1 MHNPNS
7 AIERVKNHLAYK
19 LGQAMID
26 FTNSSSGGGYIALFK
41 KLYKIKKQHKK
52 EQKIYQQT
60 IQVFPQLKYP
70 SLEACSDYEQALRY
84 KFHLSYMLGEV
95 LIKAYQTWYTGG
107 GFKLKNNI
115 KKANKEF
122 QIFREIFKEYD
133 QINSSIL
140 EGLIDNK
147 QLFLKEF
154 SRIKNILKIHQD
166 YKAIL
171 DNIFHNFNYF
181 IQNFD
186 LIEEWLLSDDFKE
199 RYKKENHPY
208 PSLLDPKK
216 LNDKNEKINY
226 HNIPAELAWEMNLPL
241 PDNYEFVWL
250 NFDLIEEWLLSD
262 DFKERYKKENHP
274 YPSLLDPKK
283 LNDKNEKINYHN
295 IPAELAWEMNLPLP
309 DNYEFVW
316 LGGHAMGC
324 AALNLF
330 FQRCNVNVKWCGY
343 LNGFDR
349 FVFNYHL
356 LVSNSSSYNALQ
368 IFEYRTFT
376 NKFEEEKFFSSFSS
390 KKKILISYKDP
401 FTMIK
406 TILNANIVKSEYY
419 IQDKKLNASNI
430 TKNTID
436 ILQRYKRKYNKYNI
450 KDFDPYLLQHQ
461 MLIQEFLLK
470 YFKNS
475 KKYFL
480 DMNDIQPENAFITL
494 EKLAT
499 YFNFT
504 KPSILDKQF
513 YQEKKSLATTF
524 LLHYF
529 PLILD
534 FDEFE
539 IEINAKE
546 LNYSKKDDIS
556 DLFFKKKIYIDNHQ
570 IHFYINKNLD
580 FDKKLYIK
588 IKKIILQLIYII
600 KKYINLNQ
608 PLCEK
613 DILHYL
619 SLDKKY
625 RDIYLKII
633 NYNLTTLK
641 QHRPDIV
648 ASWKY
653 YQEFEK
659 MCKELDG

>member
-26 FTNSSSGGGYIALFK
+26 FANSSSGGGYIALFK

-70 SLEACSDYEQALRY
+70 SLEACSDYEQALKY

-95 LIKAYQTWYTGG
+95 LIKAYQNWYKGA

-122 QIFREIFKEYD
+122 QIFREIFKEFD

-166 YKAIL
+166 YRAIL

-250 NFDLIEEWLLSD
+250 GGHGTGTEALKVFLSYNKIIIPDNFFNYETGLQRYKYALNILLNDIDHIKGIRLKDYHFNDFEKFCKLIQKKCKFIFQVRDYFEIFTCYINHRTRKSDAIMNFDLQTNLSD
-262 DFKERYKKENHP
+262 VFDRFYYFLSGENHP
-274 YPSLLDPKK
+274 IRLNFLSWPELHQEMGFRTCVMEYSMLQNFDNILDV
-283 LNDKNEKINYHN
+283 LYIDI
-295 IPAELAWEMNLPLP
+295 
-309 DNYEFVW
+309 
-316 LGGHAMGC
+316 
-324 AALNLF
+324 
-330 FQRCNVNVKWCGY
+330 
-343 LNGFDR
+343 
-349 FVFNYHL
+349 
-356 LVSNSSSYNALQ
+356 
-368 IFEYRTFT
+368 
-376 NKFEEEKFFSSFSS
+376 
-390 KKKILISYKDP
+390 KD
-401 FTMIK
+401 I
-406 TILNANIVKSEYY
+406 IGV
-419 IQDKKLNASNI
+419 D
-430 TKNTID
+430 TKNTIQKICNFINISYNQEYNYSENIIGD
-436 ILQRYKRKYNKYNI
+436 LKIIFPLTLNVLEGIELLIIDSHSTFDTNCYK
-450 KDFDPYLLQHQ
+450 D
-461 MLIQEFLLK
+461 
-470 YFKNS
+470 
-475 KKYFL
+475 
-480 DMNDIQPENAFITL
+480 ITL
-494 EKLAT
+494 TITNSNVFKILIKLSDNLKLIDNIIKELKL
-499 YFNFT
+499 YFFNFNKT
-504 KPSILDKQF
+504 LKQKLV
-513 YQEKKSLATTF
+513 QEKK
-524 LLHYF
+524 
-529 PLILD
+529 IR
-534 FDEFE
+534 
-539 IEINAKE
+539 IKE
-546 LNYSKKDDIS
+546 QQ
-556 DLFFKKKIYIDNHQ
+556 YIDIYKHDP
-570 IHFYINKNLD
+570 YRRR
-580 FDKKLYIK
+580 KLQKMMSY
-588 IKKIILQLIYII
+588 
-600 KKYINLNQ
+600 
-608 PLCEK
+608 E
-613 DILHYL
+613 
-619 SLDKKY
+619 
-625 RDIYLKII
+625 
-633 NYNLTTLK
+633 LTHIK